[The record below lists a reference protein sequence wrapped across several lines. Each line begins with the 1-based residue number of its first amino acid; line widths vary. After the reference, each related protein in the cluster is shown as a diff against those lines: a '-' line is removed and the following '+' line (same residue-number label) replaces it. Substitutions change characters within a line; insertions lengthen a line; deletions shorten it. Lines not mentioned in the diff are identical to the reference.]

1 MTIRRWVC
9 AFLVIFFKSVAVA
22 QAPAGEDAS
31 PGPQRVE
38 IPSLDAAG
46 GLAVVLPAWWF
57 RAPTGG
63 AQSRAPAPV
72 VVMLH
77 GCGGMLNRN
86 GEPAERYRDYAAL
99 LNAQGWDAIAVDSL
113 SPRGETEL
121 CTQREGTRKV
131 TQIQRR
137 RDAQG
142 ALEWLA
148 AQPGV
153 DASRLALLG
162 WSNGGSTVLSA
173 TNLNHSEVARSQ
185 TRPRYAAAFYPG
197 CETEG
202 RRGYRPVSDTL
213 LLLGLAD
220 DWTPST
226 PCQALARVN
235 GGYAVRVEAFEGAH
249 HGFDGR
255 AALTLRRDVPNG
267 VNPGQGVHV
276 GADAQAR
283 EQSRQILIQALQQ
296 AFTR

>member
-1 MTIRRWVC
+1 M
-9 AFLVIFFKSVAVA
+9 
-22 QAPAGEDAS
+22 
-31 PGPQRVE
+31 
-38 IPSLDAAG
+38 
-46 GLAVVLPAWWF
+46 
-57 RAPTGG
+57 
-63 AQSRAPAPV
+63 
-72 VVMLH
+72 
-77 GCGGMLNRN
+77 
-86 GEPAERYRDYAAL
+86 
-99 LNAQGWDAIAVDSL
+99 
-113 SPRGETEL
+113 
-121 CTQREGTRKV
+121 
-131 TQIQRR
+131 
-137 RDAQG
+137 
-142 ALEWLA
+142 
-148 AQPGV
+148 

-173 TNLNHSEVARSQ
+173 TNLNHSEVARSR

-213 LLLGLAD
+213 LLVGLAD

-226 PCQALARVN
+226 PCQVLASEKS
-235 GGYAVRVEAFEGAH
+235 GYAVRVEAFEGAH
-249 HGFDGR
+249 HGFDGK

>member
-1 MTIRRWVC
+1 VDVKGIKVLAAVLEGADAKTLRDTMDKLKDKLKTAAIVLAAVDGGKVQLAAGVTADPWARSRPASWSTSSPSRW
-9 AFLVIFFKSVAVA
+9 AARA
-22 QAPAGEDAS
+22 AAS
-31 PGPQRVE
+31 PTWPW
-38 IPSLDAAG
+38 PAA
-46 GLAVVLPAWWF
+46 P
-57 RAPTGG
+57 
-63 AQSRAPAPV
+63 
-72 VVMLH
+72 
-77 GCGGMLNRN
+77 
-86 GEPAERYRDYAAL
+86 
-99 LNAQGWDAIAVDSL
+99 
-113 SPRGETEL
+113 TEL

-137 RDAQG
+137 RDALG

-148 AQPGV
+148 SQPGV

-213 LLLGLAD
+213 LLVGLAD

-226 PCQALARVN
+226 PCQALASVK